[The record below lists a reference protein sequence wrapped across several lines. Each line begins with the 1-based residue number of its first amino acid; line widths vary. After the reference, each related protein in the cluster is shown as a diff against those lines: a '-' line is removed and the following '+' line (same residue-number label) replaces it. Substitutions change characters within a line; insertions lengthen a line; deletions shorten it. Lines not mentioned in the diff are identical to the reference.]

1 MSQPVKCAVIGLKT
15 LTPMK
20 TRLAPIKKPSFLIKL
35 GYLFSTIK
43 FGKVLSPLKVAY
55 ARLPL
60 SFSLFSNKINQ
71 LDRKLKLKRELA
83 LLIRHHV
90 AQINTCSFCMD
101 IGIALAIK
109 DNQNSEKFYHLEEF
123 RTSPFYNESEKA
135 ALLFAQEL
143 TLEKKISDATF
154 DQAKKYFSERELVE
168 IAWLVSTEHYYNLM
182 NLAFNIHSDNLC
194 QIGKKPARGKVTL
207 DH

>member
-1 MSQPVKCAVIGLKT
+1 MET
-15 LTPMK
+15 RLTP
-20 TRLAPIKKPSFLIKL
+20 IEKPSFLMNL
-35 GYLFSTIK
+35 GYLFSTVK

-109 DNQNSEKFYHLEEF
+109 DNQDSEKFYHLDEF
-123 RTSPFYNESEKA
+123 MSNSLYSESERA

-154 DQAKKYFSERELVE
+154 DRARRYFSERELVE

-194 QIGKKPARGKVTL
+194 QIGKKPIKEKAASM
-207 DH
+207 H

>member
-1 MSQPVKCAVIGLKT
+1 MET
-15 LTPMK
+15 RLTP
-20 TRLAPIKKPSFLIKL
+20 IEKPAFLMKL

-55 ARLPL
+55 SRLPL
-60 SFSLFSNKINQ
+60 AFSLFSNKISH
-71 LDRKLKLKRELA
+71 LDRKLKLEREQA

-90 AQINTCSFCMD
+90 AQLNTCSFCMD

-109 DNQNSEKFYHLEEF
+109 DNQDSEKFYHLNEF
-123 RTSPFYNESEKA
+123 KSSSLYSEREKA
-135 ALLFAQEL
+135 ALLLAQEL
-143 TLEKKISDATF
+143 TLEKSISDTTF
-154 DQAKKYFSERELVE
+154 HQAQKFYSERELVE

-194 QIGKKPARGKVTL
+194 QISKKPAREKAIAAPRN
-207 DH
+207 

>member
-1 MSQPVKCAVIGLKT
+1 MET
-15 LTPMK
+15 
-20 TRLAPIKKPSFLIKL
+20 TRLNPIEKPSFLLKL
-35 GYLFSTIK
+35 GYLFSTLK

-55 ARLPL
+55 SRLPL

-71 LDRKLKLKRELA
+71 LERKLKLNRELA

-109 DNQNSEKFYHLEEF
+109 DNQNSEKFYHLDEF
-123 RTSPFYNESEKA
+123 MSSALYSDRERV

-143 TLEKKISDATF
+143 TLEKKISNATF
-154 DQAKKYFSERELVE
+154 EKARKFYSERELVE

-194 QIGKKPARGKVTL
+194 QIGKQPAKRKSVSTE
-207 DH
+207 